1 MLPTVGSKL
10 PPTREVGSKLP
21 PTMEVGSKLPPTIG
35 QAPVGASLLATL
47 LFVVACFFTSLTA
60 TASPAAIARVEALL
74 ASTQSLRAS
83 FTHEVRDGNGK
94 LVQKAAGTFVLQKPG
109 RFRWDYTTPL
119 QAIVSDGTR
128 LWFYD
133 ADLAQV
139 TVRRQRDVL
148 TQAPAMLLAG
158 KGKVAAGFDVDELPA
173 AGGLDWVRLV
183 PRAGAGDF
191 RELRLGFA
199 GADLREMELVDRLG
213 QRTIIRFT
221 ALERNVKLAADSFQ
235 FKIPPDTDVVGDTK

>member
-1 MLPTVGSKL
+1 VECAKIGSKL
-10 PPTREVGSKLP
+10 PPA
-21 PTMEVGSKLPPTIG
+21 IG
-35 QAPVGASLLATL
+35 KAPVGLGKNPVGVSLLASLLFAL
-47 LFVVACFFTSLTA
+47 AWLFITPTA
-60 TASPAAIARVEALL
+60 TASPAAIARVETLL

-83 FTHEVRDGNGK
+83 FTQEVRDGNGK
-94 LVQKAAGTFVLQKPG
+94 LVQNAAGTFVLQKPG
-109 RFRWDYTTPL
+109 RFRWDYTVPS
-119 QAIVSDGTR
+119 QAIVSDGTK

-158 KGKVAAGFDVDELPA
+158 KGKVAAGFDADELPA
-173 AGGLDWVRLV
+173 AVGLDWLRLV

-199 GADLREMELVDRLG
+199 GTDLREMELVDRLG
-213 QRTIIRFT
+213 QRTRIRFT
-221 ALERNVKLAADSFQ
+221 ALERNVKLAADTFQ
-235 FKIPPDTDVVGDTK
+235 FKIPPDTDVVGDLK

>member
-1 MLPTVGSKL
+1 VECAKI
-10 PPTREVGSKLP
+10 GSKLP
-21 PTMEVGSKLPPTIG
+21 PTMKIASMGHDKSF
-35 QAPVGASLLATL
+35 VGASLLATL
-47 LFVVACFFTSLTA
+47 LFAVACFFTSPTA

-83 FTHEVRDGNGK
+83 FTQDIRDGNGK
-94 LVQKAAGTFVLQKPG
+94 LVQNAAGTFVLQKPG
-109 RFRWDYTTPL
+109 RFRWDYTVPS
-119 QAIVSDGTR
+119 QAIVSDGMR

-158 KGKVAAGFDVDELPA
+158 KGKVAAGFDADELPP
-173 AGGLDWVRLV
+173 AGGLDWLRLV
-183 PRAGAGDF
+183 PRTGAGDF

-199 GADLREMELVDRLG
+199 GTDLREMELVDRLG
-213 QRTIIRFT
+213 QRTRIRFT
-221 ALERNVKLAADSFQ
+221 ALERNVKLAADTFK
-235 FKIPPDTDVVGDTK
+235 FKIPPDTDVVGDIK

>member
-1 MLPTVGSKL
+1 VL
-10 PPTREVGSKLP
+10 R
-21 PTMEVGSKLPPTIG
+21 
-35 QAPVGASLLATL
+35 ATL
-47 LFVVACFFTSLTA
+47 LLALCCLFTIPTA

-83 FTHEVRDGNGK
+83 FTQEVRDGNGK
-94 LVQKAAGTFVLQKPG
+94 LVQNAAGTFLLQKPG
-109 RFRWDYTTPL
+109 RFRWDYTTPA
-119 QAIVSDGTR
+119 QAIVSDGTK

-158 KGKVAAGFDVDELPA
+158 KGKVAAGFDAEELPPI
-173 AGGLDWVRLV
+173 AGGLDWLRLV

-199 GADLREMELVDRLG
+199 VGDLREMELVDRLG
-213 QRTIIRFT
+213 QRTLIRFT
-221 ALERNVKLAADSFQ
+221 ALERNVKLAAEAFQ

>member
-1 MLPTVGSKL
+1 MNKALA
-10 PPTREVGSKLP
+10 E
-21 PTMEVGSKLPPTIG
+21 
-35 QAPVGASLLATL
+35 ANLLATL
-47 LFVVACFFTSLTA
+47 LFTVACLFTSLTA
-60 TASPAAIARVEALL
+60 TASPAAIARVETLL
-74 ASTQSLRAS
+74 ASTQSLRAN
-83 FTHEVRDGNGK
+83 FTQEVRDGNGK
-94 LVQKAAGTFVLQKPG
+94 LLQNAVGTFVLQKPG

-158 KGKVAAGFDVDELPA
+158 KGKVAAGFDADELPA

>member
-1 MLPTVGSKL
+1 VL
-10 PPTREVGSKLP
+10 R
-21 PTMEVGSKLPPTIG
+21 
-35 QAPVGASLLATL
+35 ATL
-47 LFVVACFFTSLTA
+47 LFAVACFFTSLTA
-60 TASPAAIARVEALL
+60 MASPAAIARVEALL

-83 FTHEVRDGNGK
+83 FTQEVRDGNGK
-94 LVQKAAGTFVLQKPG
+94 LVQNAAGTFLLQKPG
-109 RFRWDYTTPL
+109 RFRWDYTTPA
-119 QAIVSDGTR
+119 QAIVSDGTK

-158 KGKVAAGFDVDELPA
+158 KGKVAAGFDAEELPPI
-173 AGGLDWVRLV
+173 AGGLDWLRLV

-199 GADLREMELVDRLG
+199 VGDLREMELVDRLG
-213 QRTIIRFT
+213 QRTLIRFT
-221 ALERNVKLAADSFQ
+221 ALERNVKLAAEAFQ

>member
-1 MLPTVGSKL
+1 MLRLGIL
-10 PPTREVGSKLP
+10 PAWAK
-21 PTMEVGSKLPPTIG
+21 
-35 QAPVGASLLATL
+35 LLATIAGL
-47 LFVVACFFTSLTA
+47 LPAASTRGVANSFAVLFWVVAGLCNAPVAL
-60 TASPAAIARVEALL
+60 ASPAAIARVEALL
-74 ASTQSLRAS
+74 AGTQSLRAS
-83 FTHEVRDGNGK
+83 FTQEVRDGSGK
-94 LVQKAAGTFVLQKPG
+94 LVQSAAGTFLLQKPG
-109 RFRWDYTTPL
+109 RFRWDYTTPA

-128 LWFYD
+128 LWFHD

-158 KGKVAAGFDVDELPA
+158 KGKVAAGFDAEELPA
-173 AGGLDWVRLV
+173 AGGLAWLRLL

-213 QRTIIRFT
+213 QRTRIRFT
-221 ALERNVKLAADSFQ
+221 ALERNVKLAADTFR

>member
-1 MLPTVGSKL
+1 MECAKI
-10 PPTREVGSKLP
+10 GSKLP
-21 PTMEVGSKLPPTIG
+21 PTMKIASMGHDKSF
-35 QAPVGASLLATL
+35 VGASLLATL
-47 LFVVACFFTSLTA
+47 LFAVACFFTSLTA

-83 FTHEVRDGNGK
+83 FTQDIRDGNGK
-94 LVQKAAGTFVLQKPG
+94 LVQNAAGTFVLQKPG
-109 RFRWDYTTPL
+109 RFRWDYTVPS
-119 QAIVSDGTR
+119 QAIVSDGMR

-158 KGKVAAGFDVDELPA
+158 KGKVAAGFDADELPP
-173 AGGLDWVRLV
+173 AGGLDWLRLV
-183 PRAGAGDF
+183 PRTGAGDF

-199 GADLREMELVDRLG
+199 GTDLREMELVDRLG
-213 QRTIIRFT
+213 QRTRIRFT
-221 ALERNVKLAADSFQ
+221 ALERNVKLAADTFK
-235 FKIPPDTDVVGDTK
+235 FKIPPDTDVVGDIK

>member
-1 MLPTVGSKL
+1 M
-10 PPTREVGSKLP
+10 
-21 PTMEVGSKLPPTIG
+21 
-35 QAPVGASLLATL
+35 LATL

-158 KGKVAAGFDVDELPA
+158 KGKVAAGFDADELPA

>member
-1 MLPTVGSKL
+1 MA
-10 PPTREVGSKLP
+10 RF
-21 PTMEVGSKLPPTIG
+21 
-35 QAPVGASLLATL
+35 APVAASWLAVGLLTVSG
-47 LFVVACFFTSLTA
+47 LFTPPAA
-60 TASPAAIARVEALL
+60 TASPAAVARVEALL

-83 FTHEVRDGNGK
+83 FTQEVRDGSGK
-94 LVQKAAGTFVLQKPG
+94 LVQSAAGTFLLQKPG
-109 RFRWDYTTPL
+109 RFRWDYTTPS
-119 QAIVSDGTR
+119 QAIVSDGTK

-139 TVRRQRDVL
+139 TVRKQREVL

-158 KGKVAAGFDVDELPA
+158 KGKVAAGFDAEEMPA
-173 AGGLDWVRLV
+173 AGGLGWLRLV

-199 GADLREMELVDRLG
+199 GTDLREMELVDRLG
-213 QRTIIRFT
+213 QRTRIRFT
-221 ALERNVKLAADSFQ
+221 ALERNVKLAADAFK

>member
-1 MLPTVGSKL
+1 
-10 PPTREVGSKLP
+10 
-21 PTMEVGSKLPPTIG
+21 
-35 QAPVGASLLATL
+35 LLATL

-60 TASPAAIARVEALL
+60 TASPTAIARVEALL

-83 FTHEVRDGNGK
+83 FTQEVRDGNGK
-94 LVQKAAGTFVLQKPG
+94 LVQNAAGTFVLQKPG
-109 RFRWDYTTPL
+109 RFRWNYTAPA
-119 QAIVSDGTR
+119 QAIVSDGSK

-158 KGKVAAGFDVDELPA
+158 KGKVAAGFDADELPA
-173 AGGLDWVRLV
+173 AGGLNWLRLV
-183 PRAGAGDF
+183 PHAGAGDF

-199 GADLREMELVDRLG
+199 GADLRELELVDRLG
-213 QRTIIRFT
+213 QRTLIRFT
-221 ALERNVKLAADSFQ
+221 ALERNVKLAADTFQ

>member
-1 MLPTVGSKL
+1 MLPT
-10 PPTREVGSKLP
+10 VGSKLP

-47 LFVVACFFTSLTA
+47 LFVVVCFFTSLTA

-119 QAIVSDGTR
+119 QTIVSDGTR

-158 KGKVAAGFDVDELPA
+158 KGKVSAGFDADELPA

>member
-1 MLPTVGSKL
+1 MLPTLPVGASLL
-10 PPTREVGSKLP
+10 PTL
-21 PTMEVGSKLPPTIG
+21 
-35 QAPVGASLLATL
+35 PVGASLLATL
-47 LFVVACFFTSLTA
+47 LFAVACFFTSLTA

-83 FTHEVRDGNGK
+83 FTQEVRDGNGK
-94 LVQKAAGTFVLQKPG
+94 LVQNAAGTFVLQKPG
-109 RFRWDYTTPL
+109 RFRWDYTMPA
-119 QAIVSDGTR
+119 QAIVSDGNK

-158 KGKVAAGFDVDELPA
+158 KGKVAAGFDAEELPPL
-173 AGGLDWVRLV
+173 AGGLDWLRLV

-199 GADLREMELVDRLG
+199 GADLRAMELVDRLG
-213 QRTIIRFT
+213 QRTLIRFT
-221 ALERNVKLAADSFQ
+221 ALERNVKLAADTFK

>member
-1 MLPTVGSKL
+1 M
-10 PPTREVGSKLP
+10 
-21 PTMEVGSKLPPTIG
+21 
-35 QAPVGASLLATL
+35 
-47 LFVVACFFTSLTA
+47 
-60 TASPAAIARVEALL
+60 EALL

-158 KGKVAAGFDVDELPA
+158 KGKVAAGFDADELPA

>member
-1 MLPTVGSKL
+1 VECAKIGSKL
-10 PPTREVGSKLP
+10 PPA
-21 PTMEVGSKLPPTIG
+21 IG
-35 QAPVGASLLATL
+35 KAPVGLGKNPLGARLLASLLFAL
-47 LFVVACFFTSLTA
+47 AWLFMIPTA

-83 FTHEVRDGNGK
+83 FTQDIRDGNGK
-94 LVQKAAGTFVLQKPG
+94 LVQNAAGTFVLQKPG
-109 RFRWDYTTPL
+109 RFRWDYTAPA
-119 QAIVSDGTR
+119 QAIVSDGMR

-158 KGKVAAGFDVDELPA
+158 KGKVAAGFDADELPP
-173 AGGLDWVRLV
+173 AGGLDWLRLV
-183 PRAGAGDF
+183 PRTGAGDF

-199 GADLREMELVDRLG
+199 GTDLREMELVDRLG
-213 QRTIIRFT
+213 QRTRIRFT
-221 ALERNVKLAADSFQ
+221 ALERNVKLAADTFK
-235 FKIPPDTDVVGDTK
+235 FKIPPDTDVVGDIK

>member
-1 MLPTVGSKL
+1 M
-10 PPTREVGSKLP
+10 
-21 PTMEVGSKLPPTIG
+21 
-35 QAPVGASLLATL
+35 
-47 LFVVACFFTSLTA
+47 
-60 TASPAAIARVEALL
+60 ASPAAIARVEALL

-83 FTHEVRDGNGK
+83 FTQEVRDGNGK
-94 LVQKAAGTFVLQKPG
+94 LVQNAAGTFLLQKPG
-109 RFRWDYTTPL
+109 RFRWDYTTPA
-119 QAIVSDGTR
+119 QAIVSDGTK

-158 KGKVAAGFDVDELPA
+158 KGKVAAGFDAEELPPI
-173 AGGLDWVRLV
+173 AGGLDWLRLV

-199 GADLREMELVDRLG
+199 GGDLREMELVDRLG
-213 QRTIIRFT
+213 QRTLIRFT
-221 ALERNVKLAADSFQ
+221 ALERNVKLAAEAFQ

>member
-1 MLPTVGSKL
+1 ML
-10 PPTREVGSKLP
+10 R
-21 PTMEVGSKLPPTIG
+21 
-35 QAPVGASLLATL
+35 ATL
-47 LFVVACFFTSLTA
+47 LFAVACFFTSLTA
-60 TASPAAIARVEALL
+60 MASPAAIARVEALL

-83 FTHEVRDGNGK
+83 FTQEVRDGNGK
-94 LVQKAAGTFVLQKPG
+94 LVQNAAGTFLLQKPG
-109 RFRWDYTTPL
+109 RFRWDYTTPA
-119 QAIVSDGTR
+119 QAIVSDGTK

-158 KGKVAAGFDVDELPA
+158 KGKVAAGFDAEELPPI
-173 AGGLDWVRLV
+173 AGGLDWLRLV

-199 GADLREMELVDRLG
+199 VGDLREMELVDRLG
-213 QRTIIRFT
+213 QRTLIRFT
-221 ALERNVKLAADSFQ
+221 ALERNVKLAAEAFQ

>member
-1 MLPTVGSKL
+1 
-10 PPTREVGSKLP
+10 
-21 PTMEVGSKLPPTIG
+21 
-35 QAPVGASLLATL
+35 LLATL

-60 TASPAAIARVEALL
+60 TASPAAITRVEALL

-83 FTHEVRDGNGK
+83 FTQEVRDGNGK
-94 LVQKAAGTFVLQKPG
+94 LVQNAAGTFVLQKPG
-109 RFRWDYTTPL
+109 RFRWDYTTPA
-119 QAIVSDGTR
+119 QAIVSDGTK

-158 KGKVAAGFDVDELPA
+158 KGKVAAGFDAEELPPI
-173 AGGLDWVRLV
+173 AGGLDWLRLV

-191 RELRLGFA
+191 RELRLGFS

-221 ALERNVKLAADSFQ
+221 ALERNVKLAANTFQ
-235 FKIPPDTDVVGDTK
+235 FKIPADTDVVGDTK

>member
-1 MLPTVGSKL
+1 MLPTLPVGASLLAKVGS
-10 PPTREVGSKLP
+10 
-21 PTMEVGSKLPPTIG
+21 MLPPTIG

-158 KGKVAAGFDVDELPA
+158 KGKVAAGFDADELPA